1 MYTVIVSEFL
11 YWVIIMSLIYSDFNL
26 LSLQLKQSLDFLKSC
41 RINEENKGLF
51 SHIDKAIDIGKG
63 HYKLVDGLKEL
74 QIKNVD
80 LDRFQIMI
88 NKSCS
93 SVEAYISEVDK
104 IKSIAN

>member
-1 MYTVIVSEFL
+1 M
-11 YWVIIMSLIYSDFNL
+11 
-26 LSLQLKQSLDFLKSC
+26 
-41 RINEENKGLF
+41 F

-88 NKSCS
+88 NKSCR